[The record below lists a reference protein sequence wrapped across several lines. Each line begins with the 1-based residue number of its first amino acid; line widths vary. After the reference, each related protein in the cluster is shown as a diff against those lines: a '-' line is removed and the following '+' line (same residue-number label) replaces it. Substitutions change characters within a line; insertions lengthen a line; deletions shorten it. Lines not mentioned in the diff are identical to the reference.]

1 MPSVNVKIIE
11 ASLLMF
17 IRMAKYRF
25 CHRINRF
32 LFNYPFLLQILT
44 LSLQLLQI
52 KSLIIFSKELL
63 FNYMTRIAT

>member
-32 LFNYPFLLQILT
+32 LFNYSFLLQILT

-63 FNYMTRIAT
+63 FIYMARIAT